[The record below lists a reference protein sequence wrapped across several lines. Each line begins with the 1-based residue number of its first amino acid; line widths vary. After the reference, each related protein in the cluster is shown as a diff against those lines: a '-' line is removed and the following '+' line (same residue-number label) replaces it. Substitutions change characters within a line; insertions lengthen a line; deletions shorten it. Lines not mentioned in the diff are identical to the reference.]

1 MVVGTIFISFR
12 PICLPPRFLVSAFA
26 DILAKACAKRER
38 ERERKKIKKE
48 KKKKKKEKT
57 EILVFDGN
65 FWRVKLENERKNV
78 RLAADGQTEEAA
90 SAEAAEWRSGGAMEA
105 Q

>member
-1 MVVGTIFISFR
+1 MQ
-12 PICLPPRFLVSAFA
+12 
-26 DILAKACAKRER
+26 KER
-38 ERERKKIKKE
+38 ERERKKNI
-48 KKKKKKEKT
+48 KKKKEKT

>member
-38 ERERKKIKKE
+38 EKKYKKR
-48 KKKKKKEKT
+48 KKEKT